1 MAGNFRVGA
10 LAAVLALGFCEPQMV
25 AAQNNQ
31 TYGTFGNRTLGQSF
45 VPYAGSFGGGIQ
57 TSPNGSFLSVGRSNG
72 GMTVAAPAAQ
82 ATVNAAT
89 SPQSSAPAAVLNSAA
104 PLPATNGDEDIGLA
118 NAIEQAQQALGAG
131 PLPAAVARET
141 RFDSGAAS
149 VAARGALPYTR
160 STELSDR
167 LTRFARTKGVLAGQG
182 LDVYLSGTTARVEG
196 AVRTP
201 HDRVLLAT
209 ILGLE
214 PAVRQIDNR
223 LIVEA
228 AGTLPAK

>member
-1 MAGNFRVGA
+1 
-10 LAAVLALGFCEPQMV
+10 
-25 AAQNNQ
+25 
-31 TYGTFGNRTLGQSF
+31 
-45 VPYAGSFGGGIQ
+45 
-57 TSPNGSFLSVGRSNG
+57 
-72 GMTVAAPAAQ
+72 
-82 ATVNAAT
+82 
-89 SPQSSAPAAVLNSAA
+89 
-104 PLPATNGDEDIGLA
+104 
-118 NAIEQAQQALGAG
+118 
-131 PLPAAVARET
+131 
-141 RFDSGAAS
+141 
-149 VAARGALPYTR
+149 
-160 STELSDR
+160 LSDR